1 MNIDEISVELQK
13 FADAHSLGIDVKQV
27 LDMMDAGDFVAVN
40 SAMDA
45 GDNRQILQILQK
57 YRAQVS
63 ESFGLFKTH
72 LVPVYN
78 KNQMVSEVR
87 SMGIEDLQGHLRHMS
102 GTENLTIQEMRT
114 LVYEDITTS
123 LPNSIATQ
131 NNQNAQQGGEQ
142 GGQQNPVV
150 AAKLKQQSLQQ
161 NSGNQ
166 NFKVSV
172 PGVNGS
178 ADVQSVM
185 GVDIGDSPEKSLVVT
200 QDNSKPGQVQVFPM
214 NSVNT
219 VNEDE
224 YDENEIA
231 MVPTDEQ
238 PEEEVIVLGAEPEMG
253 DAQPEEE
260 ELELSQEEIVAGIIA
275 LVKKLGC

>member
-13 FADAHSLGIDVKQV
+13 FADAHSLGIDVSKV
-27 LDMMDAGDFVAVN
+27 LEMMDAGDFVAVN

-72 LVPVYN
+72 LVPVYH

-87 SMGIEDLQGHLRHMS
+87 SMGIEDLHGHLRHMS
-102 GTENLTIQEMRT
+102 GTEHLTIQEMRT
-114 LVYEDITTS
+114 LVYEDITSS

-131 NNQNAQQGGEQ
+131 NAQSSQQGADQ

-178 ADVQSVM
+178 TDVQSVM

-200 QDNSKPGQVQVFPM
+200 QDTSKPGQVQVFPM

-231 MVPTDEQ
+231 MVPSDEE

-253 DAQPEEE
+253 DAEPAEE

-275 LVKKLGC
+275 LCKKLGC

>member
-1 MNIDEISVELQK
+1 MNIDEISIELQK
-13 FADAHSLGIDVKQV
+13 FADAHSLGIDVSKV
-27 LDMMDAGDFVAVN
+27 LEMMDAGDFVSIN

-45 GDNRQILQILQK
+45 GDNRQIMQILQK

-72 LVPVYN
+72 LVPVYH
-78 KNQMVSEVR
+78 KSQMVSEVR

-102 GTENLTIQEMRT
+102 GTEHLTIQEMRT
-114 LVYEDITTS
+114 LVYEDITSS

-131 NNQNAQQGGEQ
+131 NAQSAQQGAEQ

-178 ADVQSVM
+178 TDVQSVM

-200 QDNSKPGQVQVFPM
+200 QDTSKPGQVQVFPM

-231 MVPTDEQ
+231 MVPSDEQ
-238 PEEEVIVLGAEPEMG
+238 PEEEVIVLGAEPEMD
-253 DAQPEEE
+253 DAEPAEE

-275 LVKKLGC
+275 LCKKLGC